1 MSDTVRIKDLGSELS
16 SAESGDF
23 LAIDDIS
30 ANETKKITA
39 AGVMGGMPDATTGSR
54 GVMSAADKVALAGAV
69 AVEHS
74 HSNKTT
80 LDSYDQTNANLSD
93 AVSKKHAHANKSLLD
108 TYTNSDEDITGTIEQ
123 AHSHANL
130 PDLEALVSH
139 ADASGALN
147 SDGLQDESI
156 VAGKIAMDTIT
167 GNKIAHNT
175 FNSFASFVNEDDGYF
190 ELGGGVIAEIN
201 IADSAVTAGKIAMDT
216 ITGNK
221 IAHNT
226 FNSFASFVNE
236 DDGYFELGGGVIA
249 EINIADS
256 AVTADKI
263 ADSAV
268 TADKIPNMSITNQKL
283 NISNGFEFPQLQSV
297 GRRALTPSGGLTV
310 YDTDLGRL
318 CVYNDFDGCWD
329 IVNTTHEEL

>member
-1 MSDTVRIKDLGSELS
+1 MIRR
-16 SAESGDF
+16 
-23 LAIDDIS
+23 
-30 ANETKKITA
+30 
-39 AGVMGGMPDATTGSR
+39 M
-54 GVMSAADKVALAGAV
+54 
-69 AVEHS
+69 
-74 HSNKTT
+74 
-80 LDSYDQTNANLSD
+80 
-93 AVSKKHAHANKSLLD
+93 HAHANKSLLD

-156 VAGKIAMDTIT
+156 V
-167 GNKIAHNT
+167 
-175 FNSFASFVNEDDGYF
+175 
-190 ELGGGVIAEIN
+190 
-201 IADSAVTAGKIAMDT
+201 AGKIAMDT